1 MRSKSESVEPKRAY
15 NGIVMRRLVAIAA
28 FALLLSVPLWA
39 QRGGGHVGGGGHAG
53 SGGGHAGG
61 FGGHTGSG
69 SFGGSHFSGG
79 ARGVSGF
86 RGGQGFSRGFNRASR
101 SFSRGPYLHDGFR
114 RNRFRGDRFDHDRFR
129 FLNNC
134 YGNRCGWGR
143 GYGYGYPWW
152 GSAYYDPWW
161 WWNQDDQQF
170 DDDYYGQYDMANQMN
185 QQSLEQ
191 RMLRQEQTDGDQ
203 DAYAAR
209 APERRRMDPDASVQ
223 SQGSPIIPPT
233 VLVFRDQHRQEA
245 QNYAIVGETLWNF
258 TSQRTEKI
266 ALASLDLPATEKAN
280 EDRGVS
286 FRIPGSAA
294 GQ

>member
-15 NGIVMRRLVAIAA
+15 NGIVMRRLVSIAA

-39 QRGGGHVGGGGHAG
+39 QRGGGHGGSGGHGGFGGGGHAG
-53 SGGGHAGG
+53 SGGGH
-61 FGGHTGSG
+61 
-69 SFGGSHFSGG
+69 FSSG
-79 ARGVSGF
+79 ARGVSSFHGA
-86 RGGQGFSRGFNRASR
+86 QGFSRGFNRASR

-114 RNRFRGDRFDHDRFR
+114 RNHFRGERFRHDRFDHDRFR
-129 FLNNC
+129 FRNNC
-134 YGNRCGWGR
+134 NGYRCAG
-143 GYGYGYPWW
+143 GYGYPFW

-161 WWNQDDQQF
+161 SWNQDDQQF
-170 DDDYYGQYDMANQMN
+170 NDDYYGQYDMANRMN
-185 QQSLEQ
+185 EQSLEQ
-191 RMLRQEQTDGDQ
+191 ERMLRQEQTDGDQ
-203 DAYAAR
+203 DTYAAR
-209 APERRRMDPDASVQ
+209 APERRSMDPASSVQ
-223 SQGSPIIPPT
+223 PQGSPIIPPT

-245 QNYAIVGETLWNF
+245 QNYAIVGPTLWNF

-286 FRIPGSAA
+286 FRIPGNAA